1 MREELINLIAEI
13 CEEDEIITNPDMDIV
28 GADLLDSMAF
38 AELLVAIEDEFGVVI
53 SPSEVDRKVLN
64 TPEKIVSFV
73 MERM

>member
-1 MREELINLIAEI
+1 MREKLINLIAEI
-13 CEEDEIITNPDMDIV
+13 CEEDEIITNTDMDIV

>member
-13 CEEDEIITNPDMDIV
+13 CEEDEIITNTDMDTV